1 MLEAP
6 LLHHPTTIFRPRR
19 PRPKARPLPGHFGN
33 CSPDARLHR
42 TTFPRVRSG
51 RAIATF
57 SSKCLCP
64 EIPSSGPFLDIDFFR
79 SVALA
84 GFPEAALSRGSA
96 ALRGT
101 SGSRSLPGVWSEPTG
116 ARAGEGRPQRG
127 ARGSAGGRAP
137 KRPRLCGSAASSA
150 SQAGGRGHVA
160 GLVAGLGAEPP
171 LVGVR
176 GPGSGVWDGG
186 PGWGPVRFQ
195 GFPEENAHSVS
206 SG

>member
-1 MLEAP
+1 M
-6 LLHHPTTIFRPRR
+6 
-19 PRPKARPLPGHFGN
+19 
-33 CSPDARLHR
+33 
-42 TTFPRVRSG
+42 
-51 RAIATF
+51 AI
-57 SSKCLCP
+57 
-64 EIPSSGPFLDIDFFR
+64 
-79 SVALA
+79 A
-84 GFPEAALSRGSA
+84 GFPEAALSCGSA

-101 SGSRSLPGVWSEPTG
+101 SGGRSLPGVWSEPTG
-116 ARAGEGRPQRG
+116 ARAGEGRHQHG

-171 LVGVR
+171 LVGVW
-176 GPGSGVWDGG
+176 GPGLGVRGGG

-195 GFPEENAHSVS
+195 GFPEENARSVS